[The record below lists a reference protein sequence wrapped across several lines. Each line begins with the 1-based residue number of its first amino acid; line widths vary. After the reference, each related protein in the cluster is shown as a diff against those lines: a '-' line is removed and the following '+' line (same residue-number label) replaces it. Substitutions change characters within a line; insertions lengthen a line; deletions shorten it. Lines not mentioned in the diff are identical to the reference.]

1 MPNWACAN
9 YVASGD
15 RVELEELVRTLNTMP
30 NLLPDT
36 PSGFGRYWLGNLFGA
51 FGMTLEQIES
61 SGISCRG
68 TFDPDFCAVACLC
81 GPDVDESSEFC
92 LSDDGRLRFSTISAW
107 DKCDDVDSLIF
118 ERFPSVS
125 LAWSVTDEFGNFH
138 YTHNPDGL
146 TELPAFALNGLLY
159 SEDDLD
165 ELAGGLRAL
174 IDVPEGVPGNLMNVL
189 TGVYSQ
195 MTMGVVARAVFNWAS
210 LLWFFRKYEHV
221 FASVPLGYCGVSCFL
236 YRQQMF
242 GLFNASLR
250 YLHSAQ
256 FLISWPSSIAL
267 A

>member
-1 MPNWACAN
+1 MQKYGRNSHYSICARPDAFFPSAFSLFFR
-9 YVASGD
+9 Y
-15 RVELEELVRTLNTMP
+15 LP

-36 PSGFGRYWLGNLFGA
+36 PNGFGRYWLGNLFGA

-92 LSDDGRLRFSTISAW
+92 LSEDGRLRFSTISAW
-107 DKCDDVDSLIF
+107 DKCDDVDSLIV
-118 ERFPSVS
+118 ERFPSVG

-165 ELAGGLRAL
+165 ELAGDLRAFINIPDGANAGYFCSDAVRNKINAYNDACSDGDETVSL
-174 IDVPEGVPGNLMNVL
+174 DVFEQV
-189 TGVYSQ
+189 
-195 MTMGVVARAVFNWAS
+195 
-210 LLWFFRKYEHV
+210 
-221 FASVPLGYCGVSCFL
+221 
-236 YRQQMF
+236 
-242 GLFNASLR
+242 
-250 YLHSAQ
+250 
-256 FLISWPSSIAL
+256 
-267 A
+267 

>member
-61 SGISCRG
+61 SVISCRG

-107 DKCDDVDSLIF
+107 DKCDDVDSLIV
-118 ERFPSVS
+118 ERFPSVN

-146 TELPAFALNGLLY
+146 PNYRPSLSTASSTARMT
-159 SEDDLD
+159 STSW
-165 ELAGGLRAL
+165 R
-174 IDVPEGVPGNLMNVL
+174 L
-189 TGVYSQ
+189 TCARSS
-195 MTMGVVARAVFNWAS
+195 TSPMGRMRS
-210 LLWFFRKYEHV
+210 T
-221 FASVPLGYCGVSCFL
+221 SVRTL
-236 YRQQMF
+236 F
-242 GLFNASLR
+242 GTR
-250 YLHSAQ
+250 
-256 FLISWPSSIAL
+256 
-267 A
+267 